1 MEIKNKDNEDIH
13 QKTEDVLKK
22 IQQQMRLTDD
32 ILNSTSYRK
41 STTFVRNRPIINSER
56 QNIVKIKDSSLE
68 FVNIDDDYINKPKD
82 SIFDDICSIC
92 SKKIYYE
99 KYLCIVCKDC
109 IICSNCELNHLHPMI
124 KWKNNQLPTLNS
136 IFLFLSNNNKSIKVN
151 TSSGIFGSNKPK
163 YEFRLESQLNEYT
176 MKPKEKKILPINII
190 NLNKISVDCKK
201 LKLILFSS
209 NIKDLIIYSKE
220 IDNKIKIGE
229 TLKTSISV
237 ESSSFCKIYNF
248 SIGLFSPEDVDIIS
262 NTLSIKLRVFVDYEE
277 EELNSKFKNYPEIVK
292 ENKIIKKNLKKIMD
306 NDKIKQDPLTILKIL
321 KQNNGNVHVTVKNL
335 ISKNNV
341 NES

>member
-1 MEIKNKDNEDIH
+1 MEKNKKDNEDIH

-32 ILNSTSYRK
+32 ILNSASYRK
-41 STTFVRNRPIINSER
+41 STTFVRDRPMINSER
-56 QNIVKIKDSSLE
+56 QNIIKIKDSSLE
-68 FVNIDDDYINKPKD
+68 FVNIDEDYINKPKD
-82 SIFDDICSIC
+82 SIFDDYCSIC

-99 KYLCIVCKDC
+99 KYLCIICKDC

-136 IFLFLSNNNKSIKVN
+136 IFLFISNNNKSIKVN
-151 TSSGIFGSNKPK
+151 SNGGIFGSNKPK

-190 NLNKISVDCKK
+190 NLNKISIDCKK
-201 LKLILFSS
+201 LKLILFSR
-209 NIKDLIIYSKE
+209 NIKDLIIDSIELDK
-220 IDNKIKIGE
+220 KIKSGE

-248 SIGLFSPEDVDIIS
+248 NIGLFSTEDIEIVS
-262 NTLSIKLRVFVDYEE
+262 NSLSIKLRVFFDYEE
-277 EELNSKFKNYPEIVK
+277 EELNTKFKDYPEIIK
-292 ENKIIKKNLKKIMD
+292 ENKGVKKKVKKIME
-306 NDKIKQDPLTILKIL
+306 NDKIKQDPIIILNTL
-321 KQNNGNVHVTVKNL
+321 KQNNGNVQATISQL
-335 ISKNNV
+335 MSKNSD

>member
-1 MEIKNKDNEDIH
+1 MEKNKKDNEDIH

-22 IQQQMRLTDD
+22 IQRQMKLTDD
-32 ILNSTSYRK
+32 ILNSASYRK
-41 STTFVRNRPIINSER
+41 STTFARKRPIINSER

-68 FVNIDDDYINKPKD
+68 FVNIDEDYINKPKD

-99 KYLCIVCKDC
+99 KYLCIICKDC

-124 KWKNNQLPTLNS
+124 KWKNNQLPNLNS
-136 IFLFLSNNNKSIKVN
+136 IFLFLSYNNKSIKVN
-151 TSSGIFGSNKPK
+151 TNGGFFGNNKPK

-176 MKPKEKKILPINII
+176 MKPKEKKILPINIV
-190 NLNKISVDCKK
+190 NLNKISVNCKK

-220 IDNKIKIGE
+220 IDNKIKSGE

-248 SIGLFSPEDVDIIS
+248 NIGLFSNEDIEIVF
-262 NTLSIKLRVFVDYEE
+262 NTLSIKLRVFIDYEE
-277 EELNSKFKNYPEIVK
+277 EDLNLKFKDYPEIIK
-292 ENKIIKKNLKKIMD
+292 ENKITKKNVRKIME
-306 NDKIKQDPLTILKIL
+306 NEKIKQNPIIILKTL
-321 KQNNGNVHVTVKNL
+321 KQNKGNVHEAVKNL
-335 ISKNNV
+335 ISKNKD